1 VKTGWKLVARLGTS
15 GSGYPHLL
23 VDRYGWCLRLGHN
36 PRVDDKYYSRLLFL
50 MEGLVEQALRR
61 DLLPLP
67 VAAGIGEL
75 RAILRESLRSAIELG
90 TRLESILQETPI
102 RLPKASARPDLKLD
116 GPQYR
121 QDIPSPLQANV
132 GA

>member
-1 VKTGWKLVARLGTS
+1 MKTGWKLVARLGTS
-15 GSGYPHLL
+15 GPCYPHLL
-23 VDRYGWCLRLGHN
+23 VDRHGWCLRLGPD

-61 DLLPLP
+61 DVLPLP

-90 TRLESILQETPI
+90 TRLESILQETPV
-102 RLPKASARPDLKLD
+102 RLPGANGKPDLQLD
-116 GPQYR
+116 RSRYPQ
-121 QDIPSPLQANV
+121 DVPIPFQAIV